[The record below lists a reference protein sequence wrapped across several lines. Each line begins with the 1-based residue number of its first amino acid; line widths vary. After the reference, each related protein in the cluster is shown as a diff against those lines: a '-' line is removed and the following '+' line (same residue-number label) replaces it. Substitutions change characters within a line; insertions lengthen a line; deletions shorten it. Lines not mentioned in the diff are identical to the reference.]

1 MLQVAIRHTLEK
13 LSNDEGED
21 LVIDDAWIE
30 EAGEQ
35 FKATLRRQFRREKED
50 FRLRMS
56 NIGRPLC
63 QLQMAKSG
71 VAPTRKPYNHIV
83 RMIHGDIF
91 ECVMDV
97 ILKVAKVNITGAKT
111 KVKLEVAGE
120 TIKGEDD
127 IHIDDKVYDIKSSSP
142 WAYDNKWSLGYEG
155 LKKEDSFGYVGQIVG
170 YAKAQDKEPGGWVV
184 GNKSTGEI
192 MVVEMD
198 APQHEIDRVMLKI
211 EDTVKKVS
219 TNVALERQ
227 FEPEMDTWRGK
238 PTGRLRLNPKT
249 CGFCDYVHKCWP
261 NAEYAPHPDSTAKN
275 PPSYWYLKD

>member
-1 MLQVAIRHTLEK
+1 MLEASIRHTLEK

-21 LVIDDAWIE
+21 LFIDDAWIE

-35 FKATLRRQFRREKED
+35 FKDTLRRQFNREKED

-71 VAPTRKPYNHIV
+71 AEAKRKPYNHIV

-97 ILKVAKVNITGAKT
+97 LLKVAKVNITGAKN
-111 KVKLEVAGE
+111 KVQLEIGGE

-127 IHIDDKVYDIKSSSP
+127 LHIDDKVWDIKSASP
-142 WAYDNKWSLGYEG
+142 WAYDNKWSQGYEG
-155 LKKEDSFGYVGQIVG
+155 LKKEDSFGYIGQLVG
-170 YAKAQDKEPGGWVV
+170 YAKAQGKEPGGWIV

-192 MVVEMD
+192 MVVEMN
-198 APQHEIDRVMLKI
+198 ATPNEIDQTVFKI
-211 EDTVKKVS
+211 KHTIETVSQDKP
-219 TNVALERQ
+219 LDRQ
-227 FEPEMDTWRGK
+227 FEPEPDTWRGK
-238 PTGRLRLNPKT
+238 PTGLKRLNPKT
-249 CGFCDYVHKCWP
+249 CGFCDFVHACWP
-261 NAEYAPHPDSTAKN
+261 NAEYKPHPESTAKN
-275 PPSYWYLKD
+275 PPYYWFVKD

>member
-1 MLQVAIRHTLEK
+1 MLEFQIRHTLEK
-13 LSNDEGED
+13 LSNDEGDD
-21 LVIDDAWIE
+21 LIIDDAWIE

-71 VAPTRKPYNHIV
+71 ATATRKPYNHIV

-97 ILKVAKVNITGAKT
+97 ILKVANVNITGAKN
-111 KVKLEVAGE
+111 KVSLDVAGE

-127 IHIDDKVYDIKSSSP
+127 LHIDDKVWDIKSASP
-142 WAYDNKWSLGYEG
+142 WAYDNKWSKGFAG
-155 LKKEDSFGYVGQIVG
+155 LQKDDSFGYVGQLVG
-170 YAKAQDKEPGGWVV
+170 YAKAQGKQPGGWIV

-192 MVVEMD
+192 MVVEMH
-198 APQHEIDRVMLKI
+198 ANQRAIDDVMSKV
-211 EDTVKKVS
+211 EDTVRKVS
-219 TNVALERQ
+219 ADAPLERQ
-227 FEPEMDTWRGK
+227 FAPEMDMWRGN
-238 PTGRLRLNPKT
+238 PTGLRRLDPNT
-249 CGFCDYVHKCWP
+249 CGFCDYVTSCWP
-261 NAEYAPHPDSTAKN
+261 TAEYAQHPNSASKN
-275 PPSYWYLKD
+275 PPSYWFIRE